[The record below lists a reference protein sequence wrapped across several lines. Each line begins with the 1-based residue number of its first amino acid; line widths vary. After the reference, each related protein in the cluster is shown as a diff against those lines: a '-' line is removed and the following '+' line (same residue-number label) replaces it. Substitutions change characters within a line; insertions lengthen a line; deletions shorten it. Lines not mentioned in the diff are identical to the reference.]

1 MNMKYKPAEEWLL
14 QADYDMETAQAMFD
28 SGRYIYAMFMIH
40 LSIEKALKGI
50 YAQSF
55 KENPPKTHH
64 LLYLI
69 DKI

>member
-55 KENPPKTHH
+55 K
-64 LLYLI
+64 
-69 DKI
+69 